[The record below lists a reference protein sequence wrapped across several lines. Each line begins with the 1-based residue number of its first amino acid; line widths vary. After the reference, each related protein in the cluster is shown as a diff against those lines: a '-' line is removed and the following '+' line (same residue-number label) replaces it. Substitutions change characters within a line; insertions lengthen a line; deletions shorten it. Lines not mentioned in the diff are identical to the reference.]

1 MRNNSLAMLATVTGV
16 GILAW
21 WIGYFDPATCKKD
34 IQQPGWTS
42 CESIAQT
49 QNLALFA
56 FIAVT
61 VLAAVFITIRSAI
74 QRKSASQAAERRF
87 TTR

>member
-21 WIGYFDPATCKKD
+21 WIGYFDPETCKD
-34 IQQPGWTS
+34 DLQQPGWTS
-42 CESIAQT
+42 CESIANT
-49 QNLALFA
+49 QNLALICLIGITVAVAA
-56 FIAVT
+56 FLSLRNLVQKRR
-61 VLAAVFITIRSAI
+61 LASRDPK
-74 QRKSASQAAERRF
+74 RL

>member
-34 IQQPGWTS
+34 IQQQGWTS

-49 QNLALFA
+49 QNVALIA
-56 FIAVT
+56 FIGIT
-61 VLAAVFITIRSAI
+61 VSAAAFITLRNMVK
-74 QRKSASQAAERRF
+74 RKAETQDSNRRF

>member
-21 WIGYFDPATCKKD
+21 WIGYFDPATCKED
-34 IQQPGWTS
+34 IQQAGWTS

-49 QNLALFA
+49 QNLALVA

-61 VLAAVFITIRSAI
+61 VSAAAFVVLRNRLK
-74 QRKSASQAAERRF
+74 QRKTDGETTKRL

>member
-21 WIGYFDPATCKKD
+21 WIGYFDPETCKQD
-34 IQQPGWTS
+34 LQQDGWTS
-42 CESIAQT
+42 CESIAAT
-49 QNLALFA
+49 QNLALML
-56 FIAVT
+56 FIAIT
-61 VLAAVFITIRSAI
+61 VLSAAFVTIRNLLKKRRDNSGLL
-74 QRKSASQAAERRF
+74 RRF

>member
-21 WIGYFDPATCKKD
+21 WIGYFDPATCKQD
-34 IQQPGWTS
+34 IQQEGWTS

-49 QNLALFA
+49 QNLALFS
-56 FIAVT
+56 FIA
-61 VLAAVFITIRSAI
+61 ITISAAAFVSIRSYLK
-74 QRKSASQAAERRF
+74 RRRDRLVNPGRF